1 MQLTSYV
8 LPKLRDVFFMALF
21 FAVIGFGPRL
31 LNVDGDLGRHI
42 TIGNYILDNGRIPT
56 RDVFS
61 HTMRGQPLTPHEWLA
76 DVFFA
81 LAHRLAG
88 LEGVVWLC
96 ALLVA
101 LTFTL
106 VMAQAYERSGLIL
119 LSLGM
124 ALWAAAASSLHFLAR
139 PHLWTMLFLAL
150 WTCGLE
156 TMRRGK
162 PFRWYLLPLLMLVWA
177 NMHGAFI
184 AGFVVWGAYVAGK
197 WASGKF
203 ASMEAAEWE
212 RGNGWGALSAVGA
225 LSLGAT
231 FLNPAGWHLWET
243 TFGFLRNRYLVSHT
257 AEYLPPNFHDSSTW
271 PFLGLVAFSV
281 LLLAWARRRLPLSH
295 AFLLS
300 GWTAMGLYSTRNIP
314 LYAIVSIPIL
324 TEAGKY
330 AGSKWASSKFAS
342 EESLQVASGQV
353 AGLQARLGATEDA
366 LKGAVWPAV
375 FALLMGVALLS
386 GARLDFGGR
395 GNIFLP
401 EVFPVQAADWLETHP
416 QEGNVF
422 NYFPWGGYLLYRFEG
437 QLLVFID
444 GQTDFYG
451 EHLTRQYE
459 QVITLSDGWE
469 DVLAEYDVTWALVP
483 EDSRLVKALEE
494 RGWQVLYADE
504 TAVIVHE

>member
-1 MQLTSYV
+1 MQLTSYL
-8 LPKLRDVFFMALF
+8 LPKLRDIFFMAVF

-88 LEGVVWLC
+88 LDGVVWLC

-106 VMAQAYERSGLIL
+106 VMAQAWQRGAGIL
-119 LSLGM
+119 VALGM
-124 ALWAAAASSLHFLAR
+124 ALWATAAASLHFLAR

-156 TMRRGK
+156 SMRRGK
-162 PFRWYLLPLLMLVWA
+162 AFRWYLLPLLMLVWA
-177 NMHGAFI
+177 NTHGAFI
-184 AGFVVWGAYVAGK
+184 AGFVVWGAYAV
-197 WASGKF
+197 GKF
-203 ASMEAAEWE
+203 AGGFAKGGEEH
-212 RGNGWGALSAVGA
+212 RNDWGVLLAVGG
-225 LSLGAT
+225 LSLAAT
-231 FLNPAGWHLWET
+231 FLNPAGWHLWKT

-257 AEYLPPNFHDSSTW
+257 AEYLPPNFHDPSTW
-271 PFLGLVAFSV
+271 PFLGLVTLSV
-281 LLLAWARRRLPLSH
+281 LLLAWTRRRLPLSH
-295 AFLLS
+295 ALLLS

-314 LYAIVSIPIL
+314 LYAIVAVPIL
-324 TEAGKY
+324 AETLRTE
-330 AGSKWASSKFAS
+330 
-342 EESLQVASGQV
+342 EEAPASG
-353 AGLQARLGATEDA
+353 LQTRLGAMENA
-366 LKGAVWPAV
+366 LKGAVWPVV
-375 FALLMGVALLS
+375 FALLMGAALLS

-395 GNIFLP
+395 GNAFLP
-401 EVFPVQAADWLETHP
+401 EVFPVQAANWLETHP
-416 QEGNVF
+416 QGGNVF
-422 NYFPWGGYLLYRFEG
+422 NHFPWGGYLLYRFEG
-437 QLLVFID
+437 QLPVFID

-451 EHLTRQYE
+451 EALTRQYE
-459 QVITLSDGWE
+459 QVITQADGWE
-469 DVLAEYDVTWALVP
+469 AVLAKYHVTWALVP
-483 EDSRLVKALEE
+483 EGSPLVKALEE